1 MPPARRSL
9 SRSAP
14 AVGPPRPPR
23 EAAPRASG
31 PGASWAGPLR
41 LQGALL
47 CARHL
52 STQEPKSRAPLGQLF
67 TPFTAAETRAQGG
80 GLDAWE
86 ACPELALTAV
96 SSTSLESPAE
106 TPPGLTPK
114 VRTESPGPLA
124 SVCPRA
130 RAERRRPRLLPLLM
144 PRLGGGYAQYHGRVP
159 DADGREPQVPNEPR
173 RGAGLEPTVG
183 LRMLHGVP
191 QTKAAHHDQPLP
203 WPPCPVTPK
212 TQGQGRPESWETGLA
227 EVQAGHVSPVTPASP
242 AQPPHGSLR
251 DVEPAVG
258 GRECVQTRLIRGCHS
273 VPMATAAELVFQDRL
288 RLGLSCQNTHYFR
301 AGYLGDP
308 GGKDAVGK
316 EGRGW
321 PRAQRTD
328 RPPGLPLTRVTGWT
342 RTLAAG

>member
-124 SVCPRA
+124 SACPRA

-144 PRLGGGYAQYHGRVP
+144 PRLGGATPSTTAVCQTRTGGSPRYPTSQGEEQAWN
-159 DADGREPQVPNEPR
+159 PQSDS
-173 RGAGLEPTVG
+173 ACST
-183 LRMLHGVP
+183 
-191 QTKAAHHDQPLP
+191 
-203 WPPCPVTPK
+203 
-212 TQGQGRPESWETGLA
+212 
-227 EVQAGHVSPVTPASP
+227 VSP
-242 AQPPHGSLR
+242 
-251 DVEPAVG
+251 
-258 GRECVQTRLIRGCHS
+258 
-273 VPMATAAELVFQDRL
+273 RL
-288 RLGLSCQNTHYFR
+288 RPPTTTSHC
-301 AGYLGDP
+301 P
-308 GGKDAVGK
+308 GHPV
-316 EGRGW
+316 
-321 PRAQRTD
+321 
-328 RPPGLPLTRVTGWT
+328 L
-342 RTLAAG
+342 